1 MPRKLEN
8 PDSWLHVERVRAG
21 YKTVRSLAERL
32 GVALSQVVEWGRG
45 LQKPMW
51 QHIPKL
57 AEALGLEVPGVII
70 GMWKESLGDPCPCGC
85 GGKKILPNDP
95 TARKLLI
102 EVPCGVCGKKRTHI
116 QGNQRFHFKLCAACA
131 GRARRGKR
139 KPFECVGYN

>member
-45 LQKPMW
+45 PQKPMW

-70 GMWKESLGDPCPCGC
+70 GMWSCFFLTHSYQP
-85 GGKKILPNDP
+85 L
-95 TARKLLI
+95 
-102 EVPCGVCGKKRTHI
+102 KR
-116 QGNQRFHFKLCAACA
+116 
-131 GRARRGKR
+131 
-139 KPFECVGYN
+139 PF